1 MNVNEIVALAS
12 ERIKAV
18 PADGSVCGLCEEPI
32 REGRAV
38 SVGFRIP
45 IIGMQDKHFCPEP
58 CVGII
63 FLRIQEVIVDLRRG

>member
-18 PADGSVCGLCEEPI
+18 PADGSACGLCEKPI
-32 REGRAV
+32 KEGRAA
-38 SVGFRIP
+38 SVGFKIP
-45 IIGMQDKHFCPEP
+45 ILGMQAKHFCPDP

-63 FLRIQEVIVDLRRG
+63 FLRIKEVIVDLQRG

>member
-1 MNVNEIVALAS
+1 MNEIVALAS

-32 REGRAV
+32 QEGRAA
-38 SVGFRIP
+38 SVGFKIP
-45 IIGMQDKHFCPEP
+45 ILGMQAKHFCKDP

-63 FLRIQEVIVDLRRG
+63 FLRIKEVIVDLHRG